1 MHFLIKAKTVGGD
14 VTQNVAQFLV
24 QSEDLASRY
33 QQQIFH
39 HVLFW
44 LVLQFF
50 KCSLPEEK
58 KTLLHN
64 HQYLPVISLLDPQ
77 IKDYKLQSPRLHAK
91 TIIEIRSLSQTYNC
105 DYAN

>member
-44 LVLQFF
+44 VVLQFF

-58 KTLLHN
+58 KLSYTTINTYLLFLYWTLKLRTISCS
-64 HQYLPVISLLDPQ
+64 HQDCM
-77 IKDYKLQSPRLHAK
+77 PRL
-91 TIIEIRSLSQTYNC
+91 
-105 DYAN
+105 

>member
-1 MHFLIKAKTVGGD
+1 MVSATNISSCVILGSPTIF
-14 VTQNVAQFLV
+14 QMQ
-24 QSEDLASRY
+24 LARG
-33 QQQIFH
+33 
-39 HVLFW
+39 
-44 LVLQFF
+44 
-50 KCSLPEEK
+50 K

-91 TIIEIRSLSQTYNC
+91 TIIKIRSLSQTYNC